1 MDIKKYEGKMS
12 IEDFVDGLMSAYAD
26 SKTVGEVWEDC
37 VSCDHCPYKQECGD
51 ITEYMLSKDIEIYC
65 DQVINILFG
74 TLKIEE
80 VQ

>member
-12 IEDFVDGLMSAYAD
+12 IEDFVEGLMSAHED
-26 SKTVGEVWEDC
+26 TRTPGEVWEDC
-37 VSCDHCPYKQECGD
+37 VSCDRCPYKEECKD
-51 ITEYMLSKDIEIYC
+51 ITEYMLGKDTEIYC
-65 DQVINILFG
+65 SQVIDILFG